1 MPRISRSHK
10 KIIKD
15 YVLVTGGS
23 GGIGSEICKELSKLG
38 YYSIMC
44 YSKNF
49 EDITKLKKN
58 KFIIPLKIKL
68 DNNNS
73 INKAFKSLQSI
84 IRKDDKFENIILCAS
99 PQPIILPILK
109 CNSKEFLKH
118 FNVTV
123 IGHHQIISKIIN
135 FYFKRFRKGKI
146 LSILSKGIN
155 NQKKPAKYMGP
166 YLIAKSGLKIM
177 LQIIKEENSW
187 IKISNIY
194 PSFVN
199 TKMLSSLDKD
209 YIKVTK
215 NNEKIFSK
223 KEILHEIIE
232 KFLK

>member
-1 MPRISRSHK
+1 MSRISPSDK
-10 KIIKD
+10 KIIKN

-118 FNVTV
+118 FSN
-123 IGHHQIISKIIN
+123 SLIN
-135 FYFKRFRKGKI
+135 ICMQF
-146 LSILSKGIN
+146 N
-155 NQKKPAKYMGP
+155 NNFDEKTKQLMTERNTRIEGTKPKNT
-166 YLIAKSGLKIM
+166 
-177 LQIIKEENSW
+177 IK
-187 IKISNIY
+187 
-194 PSFVN
+194 
-199 TKMLSSLDKD
+199 
-209 YIKVTK
+209 
-215 NNEKIFSK
+215 
-223 KEILHEIIE
+223 
-232 KFLK
+232 

>member
-118 FNVTV
+118 FKVSV

-135 FYFKRFRKGKI
+135 FYFKRFRKGKV
-146 LSILSKGIN
+146 LSILSVVVKL
-155 NQKKPAKYMGP
+155 PVP
-166 YLIAKSGLKIM
+166 D
-177 LQIIKEENSW
+177 E
-187 IKISNIY
+187 
-194 PSFVN
+194 
-199 TKMLSSLDKD
+199 
-209 YIKVTK
+209 
-215 NNEKIFSK
+215 
-223 KEILHEIIE
+223 
-232 KFLK
+232 

>member
-1 MPRISRSHK
+1 MSRISPSDK

-118 FNVTV
+118 FNVSV

-155 NQKKPAKYMGP
+155 DQKKPAKYMGP

-215 NNEKIFSK
+215 NNEKILSK
-223 KEILHEIIE
+223 KEISNKIIE